1 MSKRPKIHLLDVS
14 EPLLAFHDLQMR
26 CGAVLHTAVAKFM
39 EAEDLPNVMKPSTAP
54 MKISGIC
61 IKCMGLPPQGADK
74 RQYVYGLQEG
84 EEAKQE
90 ESE

>member
-1 MSKRPKIHLLDVS
+1 MKRPKVHLLDTDLPICS
-14 EPLLAFHDLQMR
+14 WNGLQMR
-26 CGAVLHTAVAKFM
+26 CGVILSTAVPRFM

-90 ESE
+90 ESLD